1 MEDTYHYDLIVNNS
15 IMYFVNNVID
25 LTPTLGYALHMHDII
40 IIIPFTILKLCIIYC
55 NLHIH
60 Q

>member
-40 IIIPFTILKLCIIYC
+40 IIISFTI
-55 NLHIH
+55 
-60 Q
+60 